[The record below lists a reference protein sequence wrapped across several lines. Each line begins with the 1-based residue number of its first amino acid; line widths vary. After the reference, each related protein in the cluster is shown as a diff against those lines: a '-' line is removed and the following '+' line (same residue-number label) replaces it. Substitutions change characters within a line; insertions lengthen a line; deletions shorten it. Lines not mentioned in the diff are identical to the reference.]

1 MANANDSLSQL
12 ADALGMAT
20 ARLSGDPQRMQMA
33 LAAQQSRKLQ
43 EQDRQWND
51 WIDLNVKDQGKAKLL
66 RLLGR
71 EAGIK
76 SILDSQTD
84 KSTFERFD
92 VYNKKT
98 GQRVGSINKADAN
111 KINTEEFSLGPFS
124 SGFEKKDKKVFQV
137 IDANNN
143 RVPGGI
149 VTLSEFEER
158 QKSGEYPKSHTI
170 VDIPTLQQAPKLTDI
185 QLFSDTNKPYAA
197 RWEATDLLLNNLQG
211 YADQLSKS
219 DAAALTGVG
228 SAANFVN
235 GLIQNTTEF
244 LDFASN
250 ETQSFYSNSVQ
261 NNDYK
266 TVGGRDFSARVKGV
280 SNQFGIN
287 ESRVRDL
294 AYLFAAARGQEG
306 RGLSDK
312 DYENALRIVSGGVGA
327 EGKIA
332 VIEDTYNRLKAEVSG
347 AVDDRI
353 KLLESPEQRNLYP
366 DRTKFFDIEVGQ
378 LRSLQQATP
387 FGSFLNPLTQQV
399 PSTTDGTPRVRIKL

>member
-1 MANANDSLSQL
+1 
-12 ADALGMAT
+12 
-20 ARLSGDPQRMQMA
+20 MQMA
-33 LAAQQSRKLQ
+33 LGLQQSRKLQ
-43 EQDRQWND
+43 EQENKLNQW
-51 WIDLNVKDQGKAKLL
+51 IGENVPEDQQQLLYAVPFAERAK
-66 RLLGR
+66 
-71 EAGIK
+71 
-76 SILDSQTD
+76 ILMGSQTD

-92 VYNKKT
+92 VYDKKT

-111 KINTEEFSLGPFS
+111 KIDTEEFSLGPFS

-250 ETQSFYSNSVQ
+250 ETQSFYSNSIQ

-266 TVGGRDFSARVKGV
+266 TVGGKDFSERVKEV

-332 VIEDTYNRLKAEVSG
+332 VIEDTYNRLKGEVSG
-347 AVDDRI
+347 AVDKRI

-387 FGSFLNPLTQQV
+387 FGSFLNPLTQQA
-399 PSTTDGTPRVRIKL
+399 PSTTSTPKRIRRPLNP

>member
-12 ADALGMAT
+12 ADALGIAT

-33 LAAQQSRKLQ
+33 LGLQQSRKLQ
-43 EQDRQWND
+43 EQDRQWNE
-51 WIDLNVKDQGKAKLL
+51 WIDVNVKDQGKAKLL
-66 RLLGR
+66 RLMGR

-76 SILDSQTD
+76 SFLDTD

-92 VYNKKT
+92 LYSKET
-98 GQRVGSINKADAN
+98 GQRVGSINKADAE
-111 KINTEEFSLGPFS
+111 KIDTEKFSLGPFS
-124 SGFEKKDKKVFQV
+124 SGLEKKDKKVFQV

-143 RVPGGI
+143 RIPGGI
-149 VTLSEFEER
+149 VTLSQFEEK
-158 QKSGEYPKSHTI
+158 QAKGEYPKSHTI

-185 QLFSDTNKPYAA
+185 ELFSDTNKPYAA
-197 RWEATDLLLNNLQG
+197 RWESTDLLLNNLQG
-211 YADQLSKS
+211 YADNLSKS

-228 SAANFVN
+228 SAATFVD
-235 GLIQNTTEF
+235 GLVQNTKGF

-250 ETQSFYSNSVQ
+250 ETQGFYSDSTAND
-261 NNDYK
+261 DYK
-266 TVGGRDFSARVKGV
+266 TVGGKDFSARVKEV
-280 SNQFGIN
+280 SQQFGIN

-332 VIEDTYNRLKAEVSG
+332 VIEDTYNRLKGEVSRV
-347 AVDDRI
+347 VDKRI
-353 KLLESPEQRNLYP
+353 DLLNSPRQRELYP

-378 LRSLQQATP
+378 LRSLQEDTP
-387 FGSFLNPLTQQV
+387 FKSFLNPFAQQA
-399 PSTTDGTPRVRIKL
+399 PSTTPEDPLGIR

>member
-1 MANANDSLSQL
+1 MANNSLRQL
-12 ADALGMAT
+12 SDALNMAT
-20 ARLSGDPQRMQMA
+20 AQLSGDPQRMQMA
-33 LAAQQSRKLQ
+33 LGMQQSRKLQ
-43 EQDRQWND
+43 EQENKLNQW
-51 WIDLNVKDQGKAKLL
+51 IGENVPEDQQQLLYAVPFAERAK
-66 RLLGR
+66 
-71 EAGIK
+71 
-76 SILDSQTD
+76 ILMGSQTD

-92 VYNKKT
+92 VYDKKT

-111 KINTEEFSLGPFS
+111 KIDTEEFSLGPFS

-250 ETQSFYSNSVQ
+250 ETQSFYSNSIQ

-266 TVGGRDFSARVKGV
+266 TVGGKDFSERVKEV

-332 VIEDTYNRLKAEVSG
+332 VIEDTYNRLKGEVSG
-347 AVDDRI
+347 AVDKRI

-387 FGSFLNPLTQQV
+387 FGSFLNPLTQQA
-399 PSTTDGTPRVRIKL
+399 PSTTSTPKRIRRPLNP

>member
-1 MANANDSLSQL
+1 
-12 ADALGMAT
+12 MAT

-33 LAAQQSRKLQ
+33 LGLQQSRKLQ
-43 EQDRQWND
+43 EQENKLNQW
-51 WIDLNVKDQGKAKLL
+51 IGENVPEDQQQLLYAVPFAERAK
-66 RLLGR
+66 
-71 EAGIK
+71 
-76 SILDSQTD
+76 ILMGSQTD

-92 VYNKKT
+92 VYDKKT

-111 KINTEEFSLGPFS
+111 KIDTEEFSLGPFS

-250 ETQSFYSNSVQ
+250 ETQSFYSNSIQ

-266 TVGGRDFSARVKGV
+266 TVGGKDFSERVKEV

-332 VIEDTYNRLKAEVSG
+332 VIEDTYNRLKGEVSG
-347 AVDDRI
+347 AVDKRI

-387 FGSFLNPLTQQV
+387 FGSFLNPLTQQA
-399 PSTTDGTPRVRIKL
+399 PSTTSTPKRIRRPLNP

>member
-1 MANANDSLSQL
+1 MANESIKQL
-12 ADALGMAT
+12 ADVLGMAT

-33 LAAQQSRKLQ
+33 LGMQQSRKLQ
-43 EQDRQWND
+43 EQENKLNQW
-51 WIDLNVKDQGKAKLL
+51 IGENVPEDQQQLLYAVPFAERAK
-66 RLLGR
+66 
-71 EAGIK
+71 
-76 SILDSQTD
+76 ILMGSQTD

-92 VYNKKT
+92 VYDKKT

-111 KINTEEFSLGPFS
+111 KIDTEEFSLGPFS

-250 ETQSFYSNSVQ
+250 ETQSFYSNSIQ

-266 TVGGRDFSARVKGV
+266 TVGGKDFSERVKEV

-332 VIEDTYNRLKAEVSG
+332 VIEDTYNRLKGEVSG
-347 AVDDRI
+347 AVDKRI

-387 FGSFLNPLTQQV
+387 FGSFLNPLTQQA
-399 PSTTDGTPRVRIKL
+399 PSTTSTPKRIRRPLNP

>member
-1 MANANDSLSQL
+1 MANESIRQL
-12 ADALGMAT
+12 ADVLSMAT

-33 LAAQQSRKLQ
+33 LGMQQSRKLQ
-43 EQDRQWND
+43 EQENKLNQWIGEN
-51 WIDLNVKDQGKAKLL
+51 IPEDQQQLLYAVPFAERAK
-66 RLLGR
+66 
-71 EAGIK
+71 
-76 SILDSQTD
+76 ILMGSQTD
-84 KSTFERFD
+84 KTTFERFD
-92 VYNKKT
+92 VYNKET

-250 ETQSFYSNSVQ
+250 ETQSFYSNSIQ

-266 TVGGRDFSARVKGV
+266 TVGGRDFSARVKEV

-312 DYENALRIVSGGVGA
+312 DYENALKIVSGGVGA

-332 VIEDTYNRLKAEVSG
+332 VIEDTYNRLKDEVSG
-347 AVDDRI
+347 AVDKRI
-353 KLLESPEQRNLYP
+353 RLLESPEQKNLYP

-399 PSTTDGTPRVRIKL
+399 PSTTSTPKRIRRPLNP

>member
-1 MANANDSLSQL
+1 
-12 ADALGMAT
+12 MAT

-33 LAAQQSRKLQ
+33 LGMQQSRKLQ
-43 EQDRQWND
+43 EQENKLNQW
-51 WIDLNVKDQGKAKLL
+51 IGENVPEDQQQLLYAVPFAERAK
-66 RLLGR
+66 
-71 EAGIK
+71 
-76 SILDSQTD
+76 ILMGSQTD

-92 VYNKKT
+92 VYDKKT

-111 KINTEEFSLGPFS
+111 KIDTEEFSLGPFS

-250 ETQSFYSNSVQ
+250 ETQSFYSNSIQ

-266 TVGGRDFSARVKGV
+266 TVGGKDFSERVKEV

-332 VIEDTYNRLKAEVSG
+332 VIEDTYNRLKGEVSG
-347 AVDDRI
+347 AVDKRI

-387 FGSFLNPLTQQV
+387 FGSFLNPLTQQA
-399 PSTTDGTPRVRIKL
+399 PSTTSTPKRIRRPLNP